1 MAFGTRLRSTLAA
14 ALALATPLPALA
26 GGAETAHPLS
36 LTLKLA
42 GQTTDK
48 AGDDVVGKL
57 TVKSI
62 DVFEG
67 CTGISTPT
75 KTEGLYLFINCA
87 DPNSNEIDA
96 VDTSGTPTSPPTLL
110 ASVGSVDIGAP
121 VIDTQKA
128 GSTTAVIAPVK
139 VNISCNGGD
148 TTATLFGILNL
159 KFSPLMVGGSCPFS
173 GSMKIVGFGQDPNV
187 QTPDNEF
194 LVNDGSSL
202 SIGKRSSTITTLPV
216 PP

>member
-14 ALALATPLPALA
+14 ALVLATPLPALA

-128 GSTTAVIAPVK
+128 GSTTAVIAPE
-139 VNISCNGGD
+139 S
-148 TTATLFGILNL
+148 AQ
-159 KFSPLMVGGSCPFS
+159 P
-173 GSMKIVGFGQDPNV
+173 
-187 QTPDNEF
+187 EA
-194 LVNDGSSL
+194 
-202 SIGKRSSTITTLPV
+202 V
-216 PP
+216 P

>member
-14 ALALATPLPALA
+14 ALVLATPLPALA

>member
-14 ALALATPLPALA
+14 ALVLATPLPALA

-173 GSMKIVGFGQDPNV
+173 GGMKIVGFGQDPNV